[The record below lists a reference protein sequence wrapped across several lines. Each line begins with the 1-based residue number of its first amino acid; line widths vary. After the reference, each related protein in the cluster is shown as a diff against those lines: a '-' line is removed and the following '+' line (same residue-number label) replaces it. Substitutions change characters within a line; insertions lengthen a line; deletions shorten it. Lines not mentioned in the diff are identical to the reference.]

1 MNWIERYEAL
11 SRILHALSL
20 ILRIVVWQTRILQ
33 GEGGVKLKGREGELA
48 KNVKRAGEKAI
59 ISCF

>member
-1 MNWIERYEAL
+1 MKPYLEFCMR
-11 SRILHALSL
+11 SL
-20 ILRIVVWQTRILQ
+20 ILRIVVWQMRNLQ